1 MIAYRVNA
9 ALALPDIIRVF
20 KASGIAR
27 PTDDPARIERMF
39 QEADLTVS
47 AWDGETLVGLA
58 RALTDFAYCCYLSD
72 LAVDASYQK
81 QGIGKQIVET
91 LRSELGDAVTLILV
105 SAPAA
110 TAYYPRVGFE
120 KSETAYLIRR
130 KR

>member
-9 ALALPDIIRVF
+9 ALAFPDIIRVL

-39 QEADLTVS
+39 AHANLTVS

-58 RALTDFAYCCYLSD
+58 RGLTDFVYCCYLCD
-72 LAVDASYQK
+72 LAVDASHQK
-81 QGIGKQIVET
+81 QGIGKQLVET
-91 LRSELGDAVTLILV
+91 LRAELGDAVTLILV

-110 TAYYPRVGFE
+110 TAYYPRIGFE
-120 KSETAYLIRR
+120 KADTAYLIRR